1 MKHLIYSVKEVYSEK
16 KNETFYIMNYLNES
30 KNEKEMGFYIPK
42 NGNAMF
48 ISKEEFDLVKNKE
61 VPFFIE
67 TPEKKQEFKVI

>member
-1 MKHLIYSVKEVYSEK
+1 VKEVYSEK

-30 KNEKEMGFYIPK
+30 KNEKEKGFYIPK